1 VNGPDACREAEQRLA
16 ELLGVLEAR
25 ELDVR
30 ALESAGARVAAAMT
44 RLTRQAAPASLARVM
59 AMHACVREVA
69 ALRRNEAGDAL
80 ARTQADRE
88 RLSHL
93 TRPSDAAG
101 SLDVRA

>member
-1 VNGPDACREAEQRLA
+1 MNGPDACREAERRLA

-44 RLTRQAAPASLARVM
+44 RLTRHAAPDSLARVLT
-59 AMHACVREVA
+59 MHACVREAA
-69 ALRRNEAGDAL
+69 ALRRDEAGESL
-80 ARTQADRE
+80 ARTQSDRE